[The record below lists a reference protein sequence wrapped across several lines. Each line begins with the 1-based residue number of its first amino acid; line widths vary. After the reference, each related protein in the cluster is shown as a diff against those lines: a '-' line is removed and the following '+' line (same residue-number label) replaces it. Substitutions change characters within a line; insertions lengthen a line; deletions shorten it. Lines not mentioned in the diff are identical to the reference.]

1 MNDWW
6 RRVRA
11 GLGMGLIWAAGGAA
25 VGGLMELIANF
36 VPALN
41 FIDMWI
47 PLFAIPGFVGGMI
60 FSAVIGIA
68 ARHHRFEELS
78 LPAFAAWGALGG
90 VLLVLVAA
98 VIGWGGPFL
107 ALPFILMS
115 SGAAAGSLAIARMA
129 EKRETLGAGTDAGQ
143 PRLGDRDRDI

>member
-1 MNDWW
+1 MNSWW
-6 RRVRA
+6 RRIKA
-11 GLGMGLIWAAGGAA
+11 GLGMGLIWALGGAG
-25 VGGLMELIANF
+25 VGGVIELIANF

-60 FSAVIGIA
+60 FSLVIGIA
-68 ARHHRFEELS
+68 ARHRKFEELS
-78 LPAFAAWGALGG
+78 IPAFAAWGALGG
-90 VLLVLVAA
+90 VLLVALAA

-115 SGAAAGSLAIARMA
+115 AGGAAGSLAIARMA
-129 EKRETLGAGTDAGQ
+129 ERRASVESGAE
-143 PRLGDRDRDI
+143 PPMNELK

>member
-1 MNDWW
+1 MNTWW
-6 RRVRA
+6 RRIRA
-11 GLGMGLIWAAGGAA
+11 GLGMGLVWAAGGAA
-25 VGGLMELIANF
+25 VGGLIELIANF

-68 ARHHRFEELS
+68 ARHRKFEELS

-90 VLLVLVAA
+90 LLLVGIAALV
-98 VIGWGGPFL
+98 GWGGPFL
-107 ALPFILMS
+107 AIPFVLMS
-115 SGAAAGSLAIARMA
+115 AGGAAGSLAIARMA
-129 EKRETLGAGTDAGQ
+129 EKRGAPDAAL
-143 PRLGDRDRDI
+143 PRDQSDRM

>member
-1 MNDWW
+1 MNTWW
-6 RRVRA
+6 RRIRA
-11 GLGMGLIWAAGGAA
+11 GLGMGLVWAAGGAA
-25 VGGLMELIANF
+25 VGGLIELIANF

-68 ARHHRFEELS
+68 ARHRKFEELS

-90 VLLVLVAA
+90 LLLVGIAA
-98 VIGWGGPFL
+98 VVGWGGPFL

-115 SGAAAGSLAIARMA
+115 AGGAAGSLAIARMA
-129 EKRETLGAGTDAGQ
+129 ERRTSLDAGTSRADTKKQIEEEA
-143 PRLGDRDRDI
+143 

>member
-1 MNDWW
+1 MNTWW
-6 RRVRA
+6 RRIKA
-11 GLGMGLIWAAGGAA
+11 GLGMGLIWALGGAG
-25 VGGLMELIANF
+25 VGGVIELIANF

-60 FSAVIGIA
+60 FSLVIGIA
-68 ARHHRFEELS
+68 ARHRKFEELS
-78 LPAFAAWGALGG
+78 IPAFAAWGALGG
-90 VLLVLVAA
+90 VLLVALAA

-115 SGAAAGSLAIARMA
+115 AGGAAGSLAIARMA
-129 EKRETLGAGTDAGQ
+129 ERRASLESGAE
-143 PRLGDRDRDI
+143 PPMKELK

>member
-1 MNDWW
+1 MNTWW
-6 RRVRA
+6 RRIKA
-11 GLGMGLIWAAGGAA
+11 GLGMGLIWAIGGAGI
-25 VGGLMELIANF
+25 GGIIELVANF

-60 FSAVIGIA
+60 FSLVIGIA
-68 ARHHRFEELS
+68 ARHRKFEELS
-78 LPAFAAWGALGG
+78 IPAFAAWGALGG
-90 VLLVLVAA
+90 VLLVALAA

-115 SGAAAGSLAIARMA
+115 AGGAAGSLAIARMA
-129 EKRETLGAGTDAGQ
+129 ERRSELGAGSDA
-143 PRLGDRDRDI
+143 PKELER